1 MAKLTRKSPK
11 RKGVVRRTYAKL
23 EDRMMAAAGRRAVK
37 TAARRAKAISR
48 KAMKAALL
56 AASLAAAKVVLD
68 EVREQRRRG

>member
-1 MAKLTRKSPK
+1 MARLTRKSRP

-23 EDRMMAAAGRRAVK
+23 EDKVMAAAGRRAVK

-48 KAMKAALL
+48 KAVKAALL
-56 AASLAAAKVVLD
+56 AASLAAAKVLLD